1 MAKNLS
7 GSIENDTEEQNDQAS
22 LTPSLASELPDESE
36 GDGEGESVV
45 ATKIETSLT
54 ISPDSLQLT
63 EGDSAKIAIYTNASD
78 FSYKVTKGDGLLRIR
93 KLDKGL
99 DVTAVKGG
107 DAVITISATVDGGK
121 EKSIEFNLTTKALPV
136 NPSLH
141 KDKILYPTLWPNL
154 KGFVGDEFEVKFPD
168 SESWD
173 KVFITSA
180 NRQVAYEKDGSI
192 VLNDVGTTTL
202 TVNLEKAA
210 AVAGGEPTIKVVK
223 VPVWVEAVE
232 SNQKIDY
239 DKKAIKDYFVDNMR
253 IEDGYKYGLDE
264 ASNLTICELDEDSE
278 AGKQLKSHGLAK
290 AKLEVEDLSQGT
302 VYVKITVASD
312 RGEVNKDTGGYKDPV
327 DVVEVIPHRL
337 VMGYMDKKDVLS
349 VYNRFQA
356 LVREQFNR

>member
-1 MAKNLS
+1 MTDELTNP
-7 GSIENDTEEQNDQAS
+7 TEENPES
-22 LTPSLASELPDESE
+22 TPSLASELPDES
-36 GDGEGESVV
+36 GDSDGGAETVTV
-45 ATKIETSLT
+45 TKIETSLT

-63 EGDSAKIAIYTNASD
+63 EGDSAKIAIYTNASN

-107 DAVITISATVDGGK
+107 NAVITISATVDGGE
-121 EKSIEFNLTTKALPV
+121 EKSIELNLTLKALPV

-141 KDKILYPTLWPNL
+141 KDKVLYPTIWPNL
-154 KGFVGDEFEVKFPD
+154 RGFVGDEFEVKFPD
-168 SESWD
+168 GEEWD

-180 NRQVAYEKDGSI
+180 NRQVAYEKDDAI

-202 TVNLEKAA
+202 TVNLEKDAES
-210 AVAGGEPTIKVVK
+210 AGDEPTVKVVK

-239 DKKAIKDYFVDNMR
+239 DKESIKDYFIDNML
-253 IEDGYKYGLDE
+253 IEAGYKYGSDE
-264 ASNLTICELDEDSE
+264 AGNLIICELDEDSE

-302 VYVKITVASD
+302 VYIKITVASD
-312 RGEVNKDTGGYKDPV
+312 RGEVNKDTGGYKAPV

-337 VMGYMDKKDVLS
+337 VMGYMDKKDVAA

-356 LVREQFNR
+356 LIREQFNR